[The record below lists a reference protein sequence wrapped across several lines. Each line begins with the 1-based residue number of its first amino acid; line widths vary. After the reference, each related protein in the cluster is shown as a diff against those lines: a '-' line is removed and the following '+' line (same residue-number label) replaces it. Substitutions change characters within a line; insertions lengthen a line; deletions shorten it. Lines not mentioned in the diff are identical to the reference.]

1 MKNSYVLSAI
11 LLSSL
16 VTVIP
21 RLLPFALLKRV
32 QLPEKVLTFLNYLPV
47 SIIFALTFSS
57 LFEVSPGELPRLLP
71 LEALAS
77 LVVIWIAFRYKNL
90 LFTVGVGIVLM
101 ALLRWV
107 F

>member
-57 LFEVSPGELPRLLP
+57 LFDVSSDGFPKLLP
-71 LEALAS
+71 LETVAS
-77 LVVIWIAFRYKNL
+77 LVVIWVAFRYKNL

-101 ALLRWV
+101 ALLRLV